1 MLRGVVCPYTSA
13 LSLSPSL
20 YTRLYLMP
28 HGTGRLALLT
38 PNALRNN
45 FQFPDVE
52 AELESSGLLRVT
64 YKPEQGLSLWVLRV
78 HFVSCQLEN
87 TRYPPTVFSTGAL
100 GAVPLPRVS
109 VQRAQLSSLWRW
121 PCSSSER
128 IQFTPILLVSFYE
141 LFTTVIPSLKPFLT
155 IHQN

>member
-1 MLRGVVCPYTSA
+1 MLRDVVCPYTSA

-20 YTRLYLMP
+20 YTHLYLMP
-28 HGTGRLALLT
+28 HGTERLALLT
-38 PNALRNN
+38 PNALWSN
-45 FQFPDVE
+45 FLFPDVE
-52 AELESSGLLRVT
+52 AELESSGLLRVN
-64 YKPEQGLSLWVLRV
+64 YKPEKGLTLGVLRV

-87 TRYPPTVFSTGAL
+87 TRYPSTIFSTGAPC
-100 GAVPLPRVS
+100 AVPLPRVS

-121 PCSSSER
+121 HHASTVG

-141 LFTTVIPSLKPFLT
+141 LFTTFIPSLIPFLT